1 MSITTKT
8 GDNGT
13 TSLIS
18 GKRVSKSSP
27 IIGVLGELDELGTVI
42 GLAKIEL
49 SLEGNH
55 EENVRLLERIQQ
67 ELFTIGAE
75 LMRYNGNSSTT
86 VSPVENLVKLLET
99 EIHQI
104 ESRLSPLRSF
114 ILPGDSRASA
124 QLHHARTVCR
134 RAERAVVATLE
145 SEENPAEPVMLPS
158 PLLSYFNRLSDLLF
172 LLARE

>member
-13 TSLIS
+13 TSLIN

-27 IIGVLGELDELGTVI
+27 VICALGELDEFGAVI
-42 GLAKIEL
+42 GLAKVEL
-49 SLEGNH
+49 SLEGNR
-55 EENVRLLERIQQ
+55 EENVRLLGRIQQ
-67 ELFTIGAE
+67 ELFTIGVE
-75 LMRYNGNSSTT
+75 LMRYNANSGAT
-86 VSPVENLVKLLET
+86 VFPVENLVKLLET

-104 ESRLSPLRSF
+104 ESRLPPLRSF
-114 ILPGDSRASA
+114 ILSGDSRASA

-134 RAERAVVATLE
+134 RVERAVVAVLE
-145 SEENPAEPVMLPS
+145 NAECSADPAVVPS
-158 PLLSYFNRLSDLLF
+158 PLLPYFNRLSDLLF

>member
-13 TSLIS
+13 TSLIN
-18 GKRVSKSSP
+18 GKRVSKNSP
-27 IIGVLGELDELGTVI
+27 VICAIGELDELGAVI

-75 LMRYNGNSSTT
+75 LMRFNGNSGAT

-99 EIHQI
+99 EITQI
-104 ESRLSPLRSF
+104 ESRLPPLRSF
-114 ILPGDSRASA
+114 ILSGDSRASA

-134 RAERAVVATLE
+134 RAERAVVAVLE
-145 SEENPAEPVMLPS
+145 SEKNSAVIPS
-158 PLLSYFNRLSDLLF
+158 PLLPYFNRLSDLLF

>member
-13 TSLIS
+13 TSLIN
-18 GKRVSKSSP
+18 GKRVSKNSP
-27 IIGVLGELDELGTVI
+27 VICAIGELDELGAVI

-75 LMRYNGNSSTT
+75 LMRFNGNSGAT

-104 ESRLSPLRSF
+104 ESRLPPLRSF
-114 ILPGDSRASA
+114 ILSGDSRASA

-134 RAERAVVATLE
+134 RAERAVVAVLE
-145 SEENPAEPVMLPS
+145 SEENSAVIPS
-158 PLLSYFNRLSDLLF
+158 PLLPYFNRLSDLLF